1 MAVATRPLQT
11 EPARPILRRPAGEK
25 GVTERLARWCSTHPR
40 RTLSIWVGVILA
52 SLAAVALVMGD
63 LTTEGHVSGDPES
76 VRGEALIAASFPPDP
91 KRIVT
96 DIIVI
101 RSDRYGVQDAAFGD
115 FVHRYHLAAQRTGVV
130 INATS
135 YFETR
140 DPALVSRDGHATI
153 IPLNVRSHDEIEP
166 IVDLVARAD
175 ASPEFTVAMTGE
187 HTVERDF
194 DELSQHDLKSGEL
207 KYGVPAAL
215 LVLLLVFGAIVAG
228 LVPLLL
234 ALVSIVVGFGL
245 VALLSQ
251 PFELSIFILNM
262 LTGMGLALGIDY
274 TLFVISRYREERGRG
289 REPDEAIGAAGATA
303 SRAVLF
309 SGSTFVVA
317 MFGLLLVPASIMRSL
332 AAGAIVVGIVSVLAA
347 LTLLPALL
355 GLLRD
360 RVNALRIP
368 LIGASLD
375 RTNPEGR
382 FWRAV
387 IDRVLRRPVLSL
399 ALAGALL
406 VAAAGPLIGMQIG
419 QMGVST
425 MPDRFVAKRGFVALQ
440 RDFPQATTDPVRIVV
455 DRVTDAEAQTGVR
468 RVAAALASDPRF
480 GEPEVQRAGD
490 VVLLTAPVRG
500 DADGNAA
507 VAAVRDLRAQ
517 VVRPAFE
524 GTVAAPYVT
533 GASVEN
539 GEYFDAV
546 TDPAPYVFAFVL
558 GLTLVLLTLAFRSVV
573 VAGTAIV
580 LNLLSVGAAYG
591 LLVLVFQHGVGAG
604 VLGFQQVESIDAWLP
619 LFLFGVLFGLSMD
632 YQVFLL
638 SRIKERYDEV
648 GETTRAVSFGV
659 ATTARI
665 ITGAALII
673 VAVFFGFA
681 MGDYVGFQQ
690 MGFGVGVAL
699 LLDATVIRSIILPAA
714 MHLLG
719 PRTWYLPPW
728 LQWLPHLQVE
738 GRRQLV
744 ATARPHQPSPDLEEV
759 SQ

>member
-1 MAVATRPLQT
+1 MELEQREEELAAIGVSSGRSCGSRVERHIPGPRAGGGVGRP
-11 EPARPILRRPAGEK
+11 

-40 RTLSIWVGVILA
+40 RTLAIWVLA
-52 SLAAVALVMGD
+52 IVSAVAAVALVMGD
-63 LTTEGHVSGDPES
+63 LTTEGHVTGNPES
-76 VRGEALIAASFPPDP
+76 SRGEALIATRFPPDP

-96 DIIVI
+96 DIVVI
-101 RSDRYGVQDAAFGD
+101 RSERYRVGDRAFYE
-115 FVHRYHLAAQRTGVV
+115 FVHRNHVAAQRTGVV
-130 INATS
+130 LNATS
-135 YFETR
+135 YFESH

-153 IPLNVRSHDEIEP
+153 IPLNVTTHDEIEP
-166 IVDLVARAD
+166 IVDLVTRAD
-175 ASPEFTVAMTGE
+175 AEPDFAVSMTGD

-194 DELSQHDLKSGEL
+194 DELSQHDLRSGEL

-215 LVLLLVFGAIVAG
+215 VILLLVFAAIVAG

-234 ALVSIVVGFGL
+234 AVVSIVVGFGL

-274 TLFVISRYREERGRG
+274 SLFVISRYREERGRG
-289 REPDEAIGAAGATA
+289 REPAEAIGAAGATA

-309 SGSTFVVA
+309 SGTAFVVA
-317 MFGLLLVPASIMRSL
+317 MFGLLLVPVSIMRSL
-332 AAGAIVVGIVSVLAA
+332 AAGAIVVGIVSIAVA

-360 RVNALRIP
+360 RVNAGRIP

-375 RTNPEGR
+375 RRNPEGR

-387 IDRVLRRPVLSL
+387 IDRVFRRPVLSL
-399 ALAGALL
+399 ALAAAVL
-406 VAAAGPLIGMQIG
+406 VAAATPVFGMHIG

-425 MPDRFVAKRGFVALQ
+425 MPDRFVAKRGFLALQ

-455 DRVTDAEAQTGVR
+455 DGVTGAEAQAGLR
-468 RVAAALASDPRF
+468 RVVTAVSSDPRF
-480 GEPEVQRAGD
+480 GEPQVQRTGD
-490 VVLLTAPVRG
+490 VVLVTAPIRG
-500 DADGNAA
+500 DADSNAA
-507 VAAVRDLRAQ
+507 VAAVRELRAQ
-517 VVRPAFE
+517 VVRPAFA
-524 GTVAAPYVT
+524 GT
-533 GASVEN
+533 GAVAHVAGTSAED

-546 TDPAPYVFAFVL
+546 THPAPYVFAFVL
-558 GLTLVLLTLAFRSVV
+558 GLTLVLLTLAFRSLV

-591 LLVLVFQHGVGAG
+591 LLVLVFQHGIGAD

-619 LFLFGVLFGLSMD
+619 LFLFAVLFGLSMD

-638 SRIKERYDEV
+638 SRIKERYDEL
-648 GETTRAVSFGV
+648 GDTAEAVAFGV

-673 VAVFFGFA
+673 VAVFAGFA

-699 LLDATVIRSIILPAA
+699 LLDATVIRSIILPTA
-714 MHLLG
+714 MRLLG
-719 PRTWYLPPW
+719 RRTWYLPAW
-728 LQWLPHLQVE
+728 LQWLPRLQIE
-738 GRRQLV
+738 GRR
-744 ATARPHQPSPDLEEV
+744 
-759 SQ
+759 